1 MNEFVKV
8 LLASTLFVL
17 ALVGAFLVGEWIG
30 SYTPADICV
39 TTSDDGFDTLKKN
52 SEVCLK

>member
-17 ALVGAFLVGEWIG
+17 SLVGAFFVGEWIG